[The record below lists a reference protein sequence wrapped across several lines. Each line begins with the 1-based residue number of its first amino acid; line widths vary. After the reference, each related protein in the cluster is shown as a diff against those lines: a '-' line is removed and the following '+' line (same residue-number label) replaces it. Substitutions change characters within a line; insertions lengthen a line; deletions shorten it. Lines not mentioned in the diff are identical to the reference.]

1 MNTFYYIFAMTFLF
15 ASAVGLAPFSHAEE
29 YNLSY
34 GARLTE
40 ANGAPILGQDGKLDL
55 EVSFYNVGT
64 GGSPI
69 GPSPISFPATSIME
83 GVFQLSITL
92 SSTEFHQVFQAPSA
106 PVYIEVKDVKSGT
119 VFPRQ
124 RFSVIPFALK
134 TPIDNDTI
142 VYSSDGKLTV
152 GSSVGTVKQ
161 ITAPG

>member
-1 MNTFYYIFAMTFLF
+1 MSNFYKSFSITFLF
-15 ASAVGLAPFSHAEE
+15 VCSIGIAPFSHAEE

-69 GPSPISFPATSIME
+69 GPSPVSFPGTSIVE
-83 GVFQLSITL
+83 GIFQLSITL
-92 SSTEFHQVFQAPSA
+92 TPPEFYQVFQDPST
-106 PVYIEVKDVKSGT
+106 PVYIEVKDVKSGAA
-119 VFPRQ
+119 FPRQ

-142 VYSSDGKLTV
+142 VYNSDGKLTV
-152 GSSVGTVKQ
+152 GKN
-161 ITAPG
+161 